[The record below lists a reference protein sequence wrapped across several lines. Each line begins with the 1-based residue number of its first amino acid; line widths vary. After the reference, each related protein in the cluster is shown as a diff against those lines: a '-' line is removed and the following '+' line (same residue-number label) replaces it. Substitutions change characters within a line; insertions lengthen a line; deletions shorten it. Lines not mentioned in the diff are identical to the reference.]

1 MNFDTYSGLKAAI
14 AAELDRTDMDSV
26 IPGLIRLAEVQ
37 TERQI
42 RVRQMLASAQIDIGD
57 EFETLP
63 ADFLEAR
70 SLVLEVSPPARVDVG
85 TLEAL
90 DGLAATFTAPGRPQ
104 AAAIVGTQ
112 MRVVPAPD
120 ALYSARL
127 TYYRTIP
134 RLSDA
139 SPTNWLLLK
148 APDVLFYGALANS
161 APYLKEDARI
171 ATWAQFYQ
179 GAVDALSVED
189 DRAQTAS
196 NGLKAKARM
205 F

>member
-14 AAELDRTDMDSV
+14 ATELDRTDMDSV

-37 TERQI
+37 TERQL
-42 RVRQMLASAQIDIGD
+42 RVRQMLASTTITLDAVT
-57 EFETLP
+57 EPLP

-70 SLVLEVSPPARVDVG
+70 SFVIQGTPPTPMGFVTIENLEGVD
-85 TLEAL
+85 AI
-90 DGLAATFTAPGRPQ
+90 PGK
-104 AAAIVGTQ
+104 
-112 MRVVPAPD
+112 PD
-120 ALYSARL
+120 AYTVEGESFRFNRTPAGPFTARL

-196 NGLKAKARM
+196 NGLKAKSRM